1 MDIVLNILRTIWV
14 RMLPYLRNKYLL
26 TIVLIFLWLTFFDR
40 NNFIDRARM
49 IRESHQL
56 KNDCEYY
63 KERIVNDSTRLDELQ
78 SSPET
83 LEKYAREQY
92 LMKKDNEEIFVI
104 VNR

>member
-1 MDIVLNILRTIWV
+1 MQIILVILKSIWE
-14 RMLPYLRNKYLL
+14 RILPYLRNKYIL
-26 TIVLIFLWLTFFDR
+26 TIVLIFLWLMFFDR
-40 NNFIDRARM
+40 NNFIERARM

-56 KNDCEYY
+56 KNDCGYY
-63 KERIVNDSTRLDELQ
+63 KEKIVNDSARLVELH
-78 SSPET
+78 SSPEM